1 MAYVYF
7 QTSKHKKPY
16 CDVGMISETDKK
28 YIWYLY
34 EPCKVLISDV
44 KIIDKENVYYDY
56 KIKSHCVKEAE
67 VVKRLRGRPKTGTVA
82 YHRNIPPEIKEK
94 LDKCLTTLKKEYY
107 AKQNNTSI

>member
-1 MAYVYF
+1 MEKVYF
-7 QTSKHKKPY
+7 QTSKQKKPY
-16 CDVGMISETDKK
+16 CDVGMISETDKE
-28 YIWYLY
+28 YIWYLD

-67 VVKRLRGRPKTGTVA
+67 VVKRLRGRPKTETVA

-107 AKQNNTSI
+107 DTKNY